1 MLTVVL
7 ILIILILFA
16 VLGLCFEIIGD
27 LLKIVLKVVICVPC
41 ALVLAV
47 AGLVFCCTLI
57 LIPVGIGCFKL
68 AGKLLNPFK
77 LCTV

>member
-1 MLTVVL
+1 MFTVLL
-7 ILIILILFA
+7 IFIILILIA

-27 LLKIVLKVVICVPC
+27 LLKIVLKVVIFVPC
-41 ALVLAV
+41 ALVLGV
-47 AGLVFCCTLI
+47 LGIVFCCTLI

-77 LCTV
+77 LCAV